1 MALAAKTE
9 IKKIRD
15 NRKEKEMKELSRRD
29 FVRAGVATAASFSL
43 IEAVENSQSWG
54 KTEYGEKG
62 KPIHK
67 IKDPE
72 HMTPLE
78 MKHSPK
84 ITVEGPVNPGEPTK
98 VTVAVGRTMHPMEVK
113 HHIMWISLY
122 AGDKKVA
129 HVSLEPVISK
139 PVVTF
144 LVVLS
149 GPTTLRALEECNIH
163 GVWEESLA
171 V

>member
-1 MALAAKTE
+1 
-9 IKKIRD
+9 
-15 NRKEKEMKELSRRD
+15 MKELSRRD
-29 FVRAGVATAASFSL
+29 FVKVGVATAASFGL
-43 IEAVENSQSWG
+43 IEALGNSKSWG
-54 KTEYGEKG
+54 KSEYGEKG
-62 KPIHK
+62 KPIHR
-67 IKDPE
+67 IKDPANLN
-72 HMTPLE
+72 PLE

-84 ITVEGPVNPGEPTK
+84 ITVEPPVNAGDPTK

-113 HHIMWISLY
+113 HHIKWIALY

-129 HVSLEPVISK
+129 HVNLEPVISK